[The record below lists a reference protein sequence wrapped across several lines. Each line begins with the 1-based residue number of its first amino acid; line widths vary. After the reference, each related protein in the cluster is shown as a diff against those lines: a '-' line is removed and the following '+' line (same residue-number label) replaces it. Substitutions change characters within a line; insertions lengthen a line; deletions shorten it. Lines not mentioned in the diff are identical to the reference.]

1 MPRTRRNPRKAI
13 SPIIATL
20 TLVAVT
26 LVAAVAI
33 GGFVFGVFSSQTSTA
48 QVSVTFAQITSAA
61 GNGTLTIQVGG
72 SATDPVGTIRLVNS
86 GTSSIGISGLSLNY
100 GGSSSYAEASG
111 ATVAAG
117 STQIIYIM
125 SLKTTPTSG
134 QQFTGAVVLSN
145 GAQVP
150 FVGTFV

>member
-1 MPRTRRNPRKAI
+1 MQGRCRNKRKAI

-26 LVAAVAI
+26 LVAAVAV
-33 GGFVFGVFSSQTSTA
+33 GGFIFGVFSSQTSTA
-48 QVSVTFAQITSAA
+48 QVSVTYAQIAVPQQA
-61 GNGTLTIQVGG
+61 GTFVIQVGQEPQ
-72 SATDPVGTIRLVNS
+72 SYVGTIRLVNS
-86 GTSSIGISGLSLNY
+86 GTSSIGISGLSLTY
-100 GGSSSYAEASG
+100 GGSTYFASASSGTIS
-111 ATVAAG
+111 AG
-117 STQIIYIM
+117 GTQTIYITGLS
-125 SLKTTPTSG
+125 SLPTSG

>member
-1 MPRTRRNPRKAI
+1 MRRRNNRAKKGI

-26 LVAAVAI
+26 LVAAVAV
-33 GGFVFGVFSSQTSTA
+33 GGFIFGIFGSQTSTA
-48 QVSVTFAQITSAA
+48 QVSVTYTQITAA
-61 GNGTLTIQVGG
+61 TGNNTFTIQVGG
-72 SATDPVGTIRLVNS
+72 TAQNPVGTVRLVNS
-86 GTSSIGISGLSLNY
+86 GTSSIGIVGLSLTY
-100 GGSSSYAEASG
+100 GGSTYYAEGSG
-111 ATVAAG
+111 TISAG
-117 STQIIYIM
+117 GTEVIYIM
-125 SLKTTPTSG
+125 TLQTTSTSG